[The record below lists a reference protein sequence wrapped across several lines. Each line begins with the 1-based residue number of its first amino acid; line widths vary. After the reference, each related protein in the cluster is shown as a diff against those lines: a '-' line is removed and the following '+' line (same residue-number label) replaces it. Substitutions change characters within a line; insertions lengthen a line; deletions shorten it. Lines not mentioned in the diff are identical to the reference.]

1 MNTQELIQ
9 RYKIAL
15 KLDERGQPTGNLIVY
30 RADKAALAAIKA
42 AKPEIVAALLAQRE
56 AGLRAEQERQAKIDA
71 IPGLREIEAA
81 RADLVNWK
89 LEFDAS
95 FDSENGGGVGV
106 RSKPKYDMDALYA
119 KYPRAKAY
127 LDAQD
132 FAASEKRCK
141 IRSRH
146 ESAGSD
152 HQRRKPRTGHR
163 NHEQRV
169 GGLLRIP
176 PLGLTPNS
184 RPPIDTRTPRPRLTN
199 KTTCRTWAR
208 FPFLR
213 EQRTSKISQRMEGRT
228 KL

>member
-15 KLDERGQPTGNLIVY
+15 KSDEHGQPTGNLIVY

-56 AGLRAEQERQAKIDA
+56 DGLRAEQERQAKIDA

-81 RADLVNWK
+81 RIDLINWK

-106 RSKPKYDMDALYA
+106 RPKPKYDMDALYA

-132 FAASEKRCK
+132 FAESDNDAKAAAGMKALETIINGENYEQAIHAMNSE
-141 IRSRH
+141 
-146 ESAGSD
+146 
-152 HQRRKPRTGHR
+152 
-163 NHEQRV
+163 
-169 GGLLRIP
+169 
-176 PLGLTPNS
+176 
-184 RPPIDTRTPRPRLTN
+184 
-199 KTTCRTWAR
+199 WAAHCEAH
-208 FPFLR
+208 LWD
-213 EQRTSKISQRMEGRT
+213 
-228 KL
+228 